1 MALFP
6 GTSQTVGGD
15 TDRVA
20 GDDVESSPLMPNDS
34 VYDALVRVLKTIW
47 TIFTAII
54 PQRKSQQHLPKSQL
68 RPELGIV
75 TLLHVM

>member
-1 MALFP
+1 MHSSLGVWFILFSWPQVALFP

-47 TIFTAII
+47 TIWNIMLI
-54 PQRKSQQHLPKSQL
+54 
-68 RPELGIV
+68 
-75 TLLHVM
+75 